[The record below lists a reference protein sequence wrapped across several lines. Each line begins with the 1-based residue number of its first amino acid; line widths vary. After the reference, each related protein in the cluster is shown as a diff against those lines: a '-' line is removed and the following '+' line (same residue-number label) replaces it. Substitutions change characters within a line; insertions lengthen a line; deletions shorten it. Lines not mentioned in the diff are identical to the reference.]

1 MPRFAILLA
10 ALALLLVLGG
20 CASAPRPR
28 AAVDDDPRASPAA
41 LGAWM
46 ALPAAGRQREFFV
59 GDHVDGYY
67 SGLTG
72 PHRGGPGWYLGP
84 DRVFQDAVAWADERA
99 LRRDAPG
106 ADERVLPWGRTTRGG
121 RLVEDWTFHGGSRR
135 LTLEV
140 RTEAAARLAVQPLWV
155 DAAARP
161 MREGDVVV
169 LRDAAS
175 GWVAALAASAP
186 FDLEPPPTGAVEA
199 SPLLRA
205 REPGVEFA
213 VHLAFARDAATA
225 AAAARAMAADS
236 GLVARTRAAVHRRLT
251 RAWLAT
257 GDDDYDRALAWARAS
272 ALLFEVHEPEHGLWA
287 GLPWFRENW
296 GRDTFIAL
304 PGTFL
309 VGGDFDAAR
318 AVLAH
323 FARWQNLAPPAAGA
337 AAPGT
342 ADHLGIGARTSDYGR
357 VPNFVKNGVASYNTV
372 DATPWLLREALEL
385 ARYSGDR
392 DLAAR
397 ALAVAGPY
405 IDGVRRH
412 SLDPA
417 GLLVH
422 DDADTWMDARIE
434 GRHAWSPRGNRAIE
448 VQALW
453 YTALQSAAELADFA
467 GEPADAAEW
476 RALANRNRAAV
487 LRHLWDGTRLA
498 DRLRADGSR
507 DLARRPNVLLAIS
520 VPWDDYLPRDVQ
532 AHVLRD
538 AVGHLLFPYGIASL
552 APEHPQFHPRH
563 VDDARHHKDAAYH
576 NGTVWGWNAGF
587 AVTAL
592 ARHGHADLAWDLS
605 RNLADQILHLGAMGT
620 MSELLDALPGPDGRP
635 VPSGTPSQSWSVAE
649 FARNAFQDYVGFHPD
664 LLRGELRVAPALPA
678 AWTRFDAR
686 LPYGPEAADEAL
698 RIAARRDAAGGW
710 SFRLALEN
718 ASTPR
723 TVVFDSMDGEGAV
736 RRVRLAVEPERVAIL
751 AFDPATARLDGRPLD
766 AQPLRTSTRAIT
778 GTLRFRD
785 VPPNDPQRYPMTRGR
800 DVLRDLI
807 LREASR

>member
-1 MPRFAILLA
+1 MPRSIPPCAAAALAVLLA
-10 ALALLLVLGG
+10 ACAGAPPREAALP
-20 CASAPRPR
+20 SDPRPG
-28 AAVDDDPRASPAA
+28 VEA
-41 LGAWM
+41 LAEWM
-46 ALPAAGRQREFFV
+46 ALPAEGRRREFFV

-67 SGLTG
+67 SGMTAA
-72 PHRGGPGWYLGP
+72 HRGGPGWFLGP
-84 DRVFQDAVAWADERA
+84 DRVWQDAVAWADERP

-106 ADERVLPWGRTTRGG
+106 VDERVLPWGRVTRHAG
-121 RLVEDWTFHGGSRR
+121 LAEDWTFHGGSRR
-135 LTLEV
+135 LTIAV
-140 RTEAAARLAVQPLWV
+140 RADAPARLAVQPLWV
-155 DAAARP
+155 DAAATPR
-161 MREGDVVV
+161 RDGDVVL

-186 FDLEPPPTGAVEA
+186 FDLASPPAGAA
-199 SPLLRA
+199 DAGPLLRA
-205 REPGVEFA
+205 REPGVAFA
-213 VHLAFARDAATA
+213 VHLAFARDPADA
-225 AAAARAMAADS
+225 AAAARAMAADA
-236 GLVARTRAAVHRRLT
+236 GLPARTRAAWHRRLT

-257 GDDDYDRALAWARAS
+257 GDEAYDRALAWARAS

-318 AVLAH
+318 EVLEH
-323 FARWQNLAPPAAGA
+323 FARWQNLQPPAADA

-357 VPNFVKNGVASYNTV
+357 VPNFVKAGVASYNTV
-372 DATPWLLREALEL
+372 DGTPWLLREALEL
-385 ARYSGDR
+385 ARHGGDR
-392 DLAAR
+392 AFAAR

-405 IDGVRRH
+405 IDGVLRH
-412 SLDPA
+412 SLDA
-417 GLLVH
+417 EGLLVH

-434 GRHAWSPRGNRAIE
+434 GRHAWSPRGNRAVE

-453 YTALQSAAELADFA
+453 YTALRSAAELADFA
-467 GEPADAAEW
+467 GDPARAADW
-476 RALANRNRAAV
+476 RAEAARNRDAF
-487 LRHLWDGTRLA
+487 LRRFVVDGRLA
-498 DRLRADGSR
+498 DRLRPDGSP
-507 DLARRPNVLLAIS
+507 DLARRPNALLAIR
-520 VPWDDYLPRDVQ
+520 VPWDDYLPPDLQ
-532 AHVLRD
+532 ARVLRD
-538 AVGHLLFPYGIASL
+538 AVEHLLFPYGIASL
-552 APEHPQFHPRH
+552 APEEAYFHPRH

-664 LLRGELRVAPALPA
+664 LLRGELRLSPALPA

-686 LPYGPEAADEAL
+686 LPYGPEATDEAL
-698 RIAARRDAAGGW
+698 RVAARRDATGAW
-710 SFRLALEN
+710 VFRLTLEN
-718 ASTPR
+718 ASTPHAL
-723 TVVFDSMDGEGAV
+723 VVDLMDRAGAV
-736 RRVRLAVEPERVAIL
+736 RRVRFDLAPGRIATL
-751 AFDPATARLDGRPLD
+751 AFDDATSRLDGAALAAEPVR
-766 AQPLRTSTRAIT
+766 AGTRATT
-778 GTLRFRD
+778 GALRFRD
-785 VPPNDPQRYPMTRGR
+785 VPPNDPARYTMTRGR
-800 DVLRDLI
+800 DVLRARI
-807 LREASR
+807 LGGSD

>member
-1 MPRFAILLA
+1 MQRLSSAAFIAVAAA
-10 ALALLLVLGG
+10 ALAA
-20 CASAPRPR
+20 CAAPPQRASLPSDPRP
-28 AAVDDDPRASPAA
+28 AVDA
-41 LGAWM
+41 LADWM
-46 ALPAAGRQREFFV
+46 ALPAHGASREFFV

-67 SGLTG
+67 SGRTASI
-72 PHRGGPGWYLGP
+72 RGGPGWFLGP
-84 DRVFQDAVAWADERA
+84 DRVFQDAIAWADERA
-99 LRRDAPG
+99 LRRDRAG
-106 ADERVLPWGRTTRGG
+106 ADERVLPWGRSTRADGM
-121 RLVEDWTFHGGSRR
+121 VETWTLHGGSRR
-135 LTLEV
+135 MTLMVE
-140 RTEAAARLAVQPLWV
+140 TERPARLAIQPLWV
-155 DAAARP
+155 DRTARP
-161 MREGDVVV
+161 ARDGDVVL
-169 LRDAAS
+169 LRDAAT

-186 FDLEPPPTGAVEA
+186 FELAAAPDGAPEPAL
-199 SPLLRA
+199 LLRA
-205 REPGVEFA
+205 RAAGTRFA
-213 VHLAFARDAATA
+213 VHLAFARDAAEA
-225 AAAARAMAADS
+225 ATLARALAAD
-236 GLVARTRAAVHRRLT
+236 VDPAARTRATWHRRLT

-257 GDDDYDRALAWARAS
+257 GDDDYDLALAWARAS

-318 AVLAH
+318 AVLEH
-323 FARWQNLAPPAAGA
+323 FARWQNLAPPAADA

-385 ARYSGDR
+385 ARYGGDR

-467 GEPADAAEW
+467 GEPARAAEW
-476 RALANRNRAAV
+476 RALSQRNRAAV
-487 LRHLWDGTRLA
+487 LRQMWDGTRLA
-498 DRLRADGSR
+498 DRLRVDGSR

-520 VPWDDYLPRDVQ
+520 VPWDDYLPREVE
-532 AHVLRD
+532 ARVLRD
-538 AVGHLLFPYGIASL
+538 AVEHLLFPYGIASL
-552 APEHPQFHPRH
+552 APEGPHFHPRH
-563 VDDARHHKDAAYH
+563 VDDAHHHKDAAYH

-605 RNLADQILHLGAMGT
+605 RNLADQILNLGAMGT

-710 SFRLALEN
+710 SFRVALEN

-723 TVVFDSMDGEGAV
+723 TVVFDLMDGEGAV
-736 RRVRLAVEPERVAIL
+736 RRVRFTVEPGRVAIL
-751 AFDPATARLDGRPLD
+751 AFDPSTVRLDGRPLD
-766 AQPLRTSTRAIT
+766 AQPLRTSTRAVT

-807 LREASR
+807 LGEASR